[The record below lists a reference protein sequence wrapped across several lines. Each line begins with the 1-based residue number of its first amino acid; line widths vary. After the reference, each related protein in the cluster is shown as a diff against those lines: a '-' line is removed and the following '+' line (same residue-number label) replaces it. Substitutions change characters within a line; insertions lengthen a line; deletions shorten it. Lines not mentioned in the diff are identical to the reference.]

1 MEWVLITP
9 FGGASQFTPVFLGGT
24 CCSIFRILCSV
35 LQIIACPF
43 SFGHCFTASDY
54 SFGIYERFLHT
65 TYNNICSMIYYLIFS
80 IFIMCFIYY
89 ISWTVAIYLE
99 KLDLSDGSKRRTNA
113 RRTPRWRLL
122 DALSM
127 GDCQVMI
134 QKAWPWT

>member
-54 SFGIYERFLHT
+54 PFGIYQCPLSFGHCFTASDYSFGI
-65 TYNNICSMIYYLIFS
+65 
-80 IFIMCFIYY
+80 
-89 ISWTVAIYLE
+89 
-99 KLDLSDGSKRRTNA
+99 
-113 RRTPRWRLL
+113 
-122 DALSM
+122 
-127 GDCQVMI
+127 
-134 QKAWPWT
+134 